1 MQPAQA
7 NAPSEG
13 ASVEPA
19 PRGDNDDKSDK
30 SDESETQA
38 AITPEQLEAYEQEK
52 RERER
57 KDPKKWRHKGLILEL
72 LLGTQDCTGAYCKD
86 PDNLDATPGF
96 RLAGFIGRNSLGI
109 LDLGLELGWGTL
121 NPGEINGRFATDI
134 YDLDPVRLE
143 QLVNDRL
150 GIDLAEF
157 DLSQAVTTTVK
168 LRTVNAGPT
177 LRIHVLPRGRYDPY
191 VGTGFHYLLWRA
203 RYETLSGPARLDF
216 HGFAVPLQVGFN
228 VFVHPN
234 IAVGARFDY
243 SFTYYFLANLDHP
256 DAAGVTIVSTL
267 DDAAADPNLENPTQ
281 SGLPRFWAL
290 LFGARARF

>member
-1 MQPAQA
+1 MQPADAGPPDQQD
-7 NAPSEG
+7 
-13 ASVEPA
+13 ASVEPTPQADA
-19 PRGDNDDKSDK
+19 PPPS
-30 SDESETQA
+30 TT
-38 AITPEQLEAYEQEK
+38 ITPEQLEAYEQEK
-52 RERER
+52 HARER
-57 KDPKKWRHKGLILEL
+57 KDPKKWRHKGLILEFM
-72 LLGTQDCTGAYCKD
+72 LGTQGCTGSYCRD
-86 PDNLDATPGF
+86 ADNLDATPGF
-96 RLAGFIGRNSLGI
+96 RIAGLIGRNSLGI
-109 LDLGLELGWGTL
+109 LDFGLELGWGTL

-143 QLVNDRL
+143 QLINDRL

-157 DLSQAVTTTVK
+157 DLSQAVTTTAK
-168 LRTVNAGPT
+168 LRTANAGPT

-191 VGTGFHYLLWRA
+191 VGAGFHYLLWRA

-243 SFTYYFLANLDHP
+243 SFTYYFLAHLDHP
-256 DAAGVTIVSTL
+256 DASGVTIVSTL
-267 DDAAADPNLENPTQ
+267 DDAAIDVTVDNPTQ
-281 SGLPRFWAL
+281 KGLPKFWAL